1 MSSSE
6 EWYEV
11 IEHKDYLY
19 VIREKVDEIE
29 PRLRTTYVNI
39 YLLLGSEKALLIDT
53 GCGIFPLKPIIDKII
68 GQRELLVFNT
78 HCHFDHR
85 GGNDEFPEVY
95 IHESEKDVIS
105 VPEDISWL
113 QYSSNEMVKNEYGK
127 KDFKLKP
134 SVTVKSIKEGD
145 ELDLGGITVKVIH
158 TPGHSVGS
166 ISLFT
171 DRGELF
177 TGDLAH
183 YGAMYLQQKSGVH
196 VILDSLSKLMRI
208 FETKKLKEIYPAHE
222 DYSVGKELLVSL
234 HKGIS
239 NLDQIWHTKMK
250 DEFLQ
255 AWILDDQKF
264 TYVIWIE

>member
-1 MSSSE
+1 MSNSE

-53 GCGIFPLKPIIDKII
+53 GCGLFPLKPIIDKII

-85 GGNDEFPEVY
+85 GANDEFPEVY
-95 IHESEKDVIS
+95 IHESEKAMIS
-105 VPEDISWL
+105 IPEDISWL
-113 QYSSNEMVKNEYGK
+113 KYSSNEVIKEYDK

-134 SVTVKSIKEGD
+134 SLIVKSVEDGD
-145 ELDLGGITVKVIH
+145 ELDLGGIKVKIIH
-158 TPGHSVGS
+158 TPGHSDGS
-166 ISLFT
+166 ISLVT

-183 YGAMYLQQKSGVH
+183 YGAMYLQKKSGTH
-196 VILDSLSKLMRI
+196 VILESLSKLLTV
-208 FETKKLKEIYPAHE
+208 FENNKLKEIYPAHE
-222 DYSVGKELLVSL
+222 DYAVGKELLVSL

-239 NLDQIWHTKMK
+239 NLDLIWHTKIK

-255 AWILDDQKF
+255 AWILDDKNF
-264 TYVIWIE
+264 VYVVWIEE

>member
-19 VIREKVDEIE
+19 VIRERIDEIE
-29 PRLRTTYVNI
+29 PRLLTAYVNI

-53 GCGIFPLKPIIDKII
+53 GCGLFPLKHIIDKII

-85 GGNDEFPEVY
+85 GANDEFPAVY
-95 IHESEKDVIS
+95 IHDSEKSMIS
-105 VPEDISWL
+105 IPDDISWL
-113 QYSSNEMVKNEYGK
+113 KDSSKEIVKEYKK

-134 SVTVKSIKEGD
+134 SVTIKSVEEGD
-145 ELDLGGITVKVIH
+145 ELDLGGIKVKILH
-158 TPGHSVGS
+158 TPGHSIGS

-183 YGAMYLQQKSGVH
+183 YGAMYLPKKSELYV
-196 VILDSLSKLMRI
+196 VLESISKLI
-208 FETKKLKEIYPAHE
+208 TLFENFKLKDIYPAHE
-222 DYSVGKELLVSL
+222 DYSVGKELLSSL

-239 NLDQIWHTKMK
+239 NLGLNWHTKIK

-255 AWILDDQKF
+255 SWILDDKMF
-264 TYVIWIE
+264 KYVISIE

>member
-6 EWYEV
+6 DWYEV

-19 VIREKVDEIE
+19 VIRERIDEIE
-29 PRLRTTYVNI
+29 PRFHTAYVNI
-39 YLLLGSEKALLIDT
+39 YLLFGSEKALLIDT
-53 GCGIFPLKPIIDKII
+53 GCGLFPLKPIIDKII

-85 GGNDEFPEVY
+85 GANDEFPEVY
-95 IHESEKDVIS
+95 IHESEKSMIS

-113 QYSSNEMVKNEYGK
+113 KDSSMEIVKEYKK

-134 SVTVKSIKEGD
+134 SVSTKSVEEGN
-145 ELDLGGITVKVIH
+145 ELDLGGIKVKFIH
-158 TPGHSVGS
+158 TPGHSIGS

-183 YGAMYLQQKSGVH
+183 YGAIYLPKRSELH
-196 VILDSLSKLMRI
+196 VILESISKLLTL
-208 FETKKLKEIYPAHE
+208 FENFKLKEIYPAHE
-222 DYSVGKELLVSL
+222 DYAVGKELLSSL

-239 NLDQIWHTKMK
+239 NIDLIWHTKIK
-250 DEFLQ
+250 DEFLE
-255 AWILDDQKF
+255 AWILDDKNF
-264 TYVIWIE
+264 KYVISIE